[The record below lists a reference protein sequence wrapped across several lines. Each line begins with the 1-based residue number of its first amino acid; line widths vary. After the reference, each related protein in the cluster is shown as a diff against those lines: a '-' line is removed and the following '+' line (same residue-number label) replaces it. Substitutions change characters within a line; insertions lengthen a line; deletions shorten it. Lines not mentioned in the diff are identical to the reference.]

1 MILNNVAPIIR
12 NNKAFKRVLAN
23 KDETNRAW
31 LKRIIIENKFDGSGL
46 LLLGGTS
53 VADFHIRVAQSSL
66 RHDLTPSYWSMVGVL
81 TSADS
86 FYSVPL
92 QWKGELSEMPHSNGI
107 QICKLADYDDPSKF
121 PNIAFIQFTSDMTR
135 ILEYAE
141 KLKWQ
146 RSVIDLPEL
155 VIRWLE
161 FVWAV
166 GQNGNPLAN
175 AKGLPSAVF
184 AETIFGIGGIE
195 LTPGLATASSC
206 PEAIWQSAKW
216 WSAYY
221 EETEKITVTSQSR
234 SMVPAGCFVMRQP
247 SAAVFA
253 EAFVPKER
261 SKTSVRKA
269 KPIK

>member
-12 NNKAFKRVLAN
+12 NNREFKRVLAT
-23 KDETNRAW
+23 KEETNKAW
-31 LKRIIIENKFDGSGL
+31 LKRIIAENEFDGRGL

-66 RHDLTPSYWSMVGVL
+66 RHDLTPSYWSMVGIL
-81 TSADS
+81 TGSDS

-92 QWKGELSEMPHSNGI
+92 QWKGDLSEMPHSNGI
-107 QICKLADYDDPSKF
+107 QICKLTDYDDPERF
-121 PNIAFIQFTSDMTR
+121 PNIAYIQFTSDITK

-141 KLKWQ
+141 RLKWQ

-166 GQNGNPLAN
+166 GQKGNPLENAN
-175 AKGLPSAVF
+175 GLPSAVF
-184 AETIFGIGGIE
+184 AETIYGIGGIE
-195 LTPGLATASSC
+195 LTPGLASASSC

-221 EETEKITVTSQSR
+221 EETSKITVTSQAQ
-234 SMVPAGCFVMRQP
+234 SMIPAGCFVMRQP
-247 SAAVFA
+247 SAAVFL
-253 EAFVPKER
+253 EAYVPKRHEKPR
-261 SKTSVRKA
+261 AKKKTEK
-269 KPIK
+269 